1 MWKLVDVIH
10 LNAILGTC
18 LGRLG
23 EMKSVTAFV
32 PSNVSRN
39 FDMDV
44 FFVSFIIHC
53 EVVAA

>member
-1 MWKLVDVIH
+1 MWNVMDVIH

-32 PSNVSRN
+32 PSKVLRN
-39 FDMDV
+39 FNMDV

>member
-1 MWKLVDVIH
+1 MDVIH